1 MRTTANGFNSE
12 TGVNYTPLPGLVFT
26 GLVGMYYNYDN
37 ESMFIP
43 GLTDKTIVPISDT
56 YGTANN
62 MVRSG
67 VGETSNMY
75 LNLNARYSKMFNRI
89 HQLNAIAGAQI
100 LTTKNEFDVGEGRN
114 TDNDF
119 YQTLGNT
126 QADGR
131 RFYGYLNKWNW
142 MSYYGH
148 ADCYLQQSGTGI
160 CQCISRRSIVY
171 RNKCQPFLCVSVSR
185 GNLVGQRLEA
195 SSKFRM
201 DQQAKCTC

>member
-1 MRTTANGFNSE
+1 MAIVNTLDAHNRQYDLTLRA
-12 TGVNYTPLPGLVFT
+12 GVNYTPLPGLVFT

-100 LTTKNEFDVGEGRN
+100 LTTKTEV
-114 TDNDF
+114 
-119 YQTLGNT
+119 
-126 QADGR
+126 
-131 RFYGYLNKWNW
+131 
-142 MSYYGH
+142 
-148 ADCYLQQSGTGI
+148 
-160 CQCISRRSIVY
+160 
-171 RNKCQPFLCVSVSR
+171 
-185 GNLVGQRLEA
+185 
-195 SSKFRM
+195 
-201 DQQAKCTC
+201 